1 MGCLGTTMAVT
12 QTYRYNKPGG
22 IMSKDITETHS
33 IPVDQ
38 WPDPVCYYGSGN
50 GEPVVRAVNGA
61 FEQELGAIPQG
72 EDLSDALCDLGFSDA
87 FDSGTLE
94 DLCSA
99 DAQTIRR
106 RAVREGGGE
115 PKQYLVRSI
124 ASRGDAC
131 GCLVFTDVSRTRAGA
146 EVSDPI
152 DLNHVASVVS
162 HDLRN
167 PLDVAKAHLQAARD
181 QRDNE
186 HLEQVARSH
195 QRMERIIQDVL
206 TLARGSDVVDP
217 DETVD
222 LGAIAKS
229 AWESVETSEARLVVE
244 DPLPKAL
251 ADSDRVERLFEN
263 LFRNAIEH
271 GSKPTSDGDSRQ
283 GEGGTQAD
291 LTVTIGRLETESRDG
306 FFVADDGPG
315 IQEDRQ
321 QAVFEPGH
329 SSDDHGTGLGL
340 PIVARIVSLHDWSIT
355 ATTSPAGGAQFE
367 ISGVQ
372 SP

>member
-1 MGCLGTTMAVT
+1 
-12 QTYRYNKPGG
+12 
-22 IMSKDITETHS
+22 MSKDRMETHS
-33 IPVDQ
+33 IPIDQ
-38 WPDPVCYYGSGN
+38 WPDPVCYYDSGN
-50 GEPVVRAVNGA
+50 REPVVHAVNGA
-61 FEQELGAIPQG
+61 FEQELGAILQG
-72 EDLSDALCDLGFSDA
+72 ESLSDALCELGFSDA
-87 FDSGTLE
+87 FDSATLE
-94 DLCSA
+94 QLCS
-99 DAQTIRR
+99 DNAQPIRQ
-106 RAVREGGGE
+106 RAVRENSGE

-124 ASRGDAC
+124 PSREDSC
-131 GCLVFTDVSRTRAGA
+131 GYLVFTDVSQATAGA
-146 EVSDPI
+146 DVSDPI

-167 PLDVAKAHLQAARD
+167 PLDVAKAHLRAGRD
-181 QRDNE
+181 QGDTE

-195 QRMERIIQDVL
+195 ERMERIIQDVL

-229 AWESVETSEARLVVE
+229 AWESVETSDAKLVVE

-271 GSKPTSDGDSRQ
+271 GSKPTPDCDSPQEESDAHS
-283 GEGGTQAD
+283 D
-291 LTVTIGRLETESRDG
+291 LTVTIGRLETESQNG

-315 IQEDRQ
+315 IPADRQ
-321 QAVFEPGH
+321 HAVFEPGH

-340 PIVARIVSLHDWSIT
+340 SIVARIVSLHDWSIT
-355 ATTSPAGGAQFE
+355 ATTSPAGGAQFD
-367 ISGVQ
+367 ISGVE